1 MDNIRSLAGCI
12 ISAVFAYF
20 TPVESIFLGV
30 AWVFLVNFI
39 FGLLNGIVVK
49 SEPFSFRKAFSCI
62 VEAMVLYV
70 LMATIFLV
78 GDRIGN
84 QPGAMQCI
92 TAVVYA
98 LIYFY
103 TVNILRNIKGLF
115 PGNRLIR
122 FLYWILSIEFVKEI
136 PFVGDYLA
144 KFNRHEHD
152 EEEHHEHH
160 KSV

>member
-1 MDNIRSLAGCI
+1 MENIRSLAGCV
-12 ISAVFAYF
+12 ISAVVAYF
-20 TPVESIFLGV
+20 APIESIFLGV
-30 AWVFLVNFI
+30 AWVFVVNFV

-49 SEPFSFRKAFSCI
+49 NEIFSFRKAFSCF

-84 QPGAMQCI
+84 QSGAMQCI

-103 TVNILRNIKGLF
+103 AVNILRNIKGLF
-115 PGNRLIR
+115 PGNKTIR

-136 PFVGDYLA
+136 PFIGDYLA
-144 KFNRHEHD
+144 KFNRDEHKG
-152 EEEHHEHH
+152 EGAG
-160 KSV
+160 K

>member
-1 MDNIRSLAGCI
+1 MGNIRSLAGCV
-12 ISAVFAYF
+12 ISAVVAYF
-20 TPVESIFLGV
+20 APIESIFLGV
-30 AWVFLVNFI
+30 AWVFVVNFV

-49 SEPFSFRKAFSCI
+49 NEIFSFRKAFSCF

-84 QPGAMQCI
+84 QSGAMQCI

-103 TVNILRNIKGLF
+103 AVNILRNIKGLF
-115 PGNRLIR
+115 PGNKTIR

-136 PFVGDYLA
+136 PFIGDYLA
-144 KFNRHEHD
+144 KFNR
-152 EEEHHEHH
+152 EEHKGEEAG
-160 KSV
+160 K

>member
-1 MDNIRSLAGCI
+1 MENIRSIAGCV
-12 ISAVFAYF
+12 ISAVVAYF
-20 TPVESIFLGV
+20 APIESIFLGV
-30 AWVFLVNFI
+30 AWVFVVNFV

-49 SEPFSFRKAFSCI
+49 NEIFSFRKAFSCF

-84 QPGAMQCI
+84 QSGAMQCI

-103 TVNILRNIKGLF
+103 TVNTLRNVKGLF
-115 PGNRLIR
+115 PGNKTIR

-136 PFVGDYLA
+136 PFIGDYLA
-144 KFNRHEHD
+144 KFNR
-152 EEEHHEHH
+152 EEHKGEEAG
-160 KSV
+160 K

>member
-1 MDNIRSLAGCI
+1 MENIRSIAGCV
-12 ISAVFAYF
+12 ISVVVAYF
-20 TPVESIFLGV
+20 APIESIFLGV
-30 AWVFLVNFI
+30 AWVFVVNFV

-49 SEPFSFRKAFSCI
+49 NEIFSFRKAFSCF

-84 QPGAMQCI
+84 QSGAMQCI

-103 TVNILRNIKGLF
+103 AVNILRNIKGLF
-115 PGNRLIR
+115 PGNKTIR

-136 PFVGDYLA
+136 PFIGDYLA
-144 KFNRHEHD
+144 KFNR
-152 EEEHHEHH
+152 EEHKGEEAG
-160 KSV
+160 K

>member
-1 MDNIRSLAGCI
+1 MENIRSIAGCV
-12 ISAVFAYF
+12 ISAVVAYF
-20 TPVESIFLGV
+20 APIESIFLGV
-30 AWVFLVNFI
+30 AWVFVVNFV

-49 SEPFSFRKAFSCI
+49 NEIFSFRKAFSCF

-84 QPGAMQCI
+84 QSGAMQCI

-103 TVNILRNIKGLF
+103 AVNILRNIKGLF
-115 PGNRLIR
+115 PGNKTIR

-136 PFVGDYLA
+136 PFIGDYLA
-144 KFNRHEHD
+144 KFNR
-152 EEEHHEHH
+152 EEHKGEEAG
-160 KSV
+160 K

>member
-1 MDNIRSLAGCI
+1 MENIRSLAGCV
-12 ISAVFAYF
+12 ISAVVAYF
-20 TPVESIFLGV
+20 APIESIFLGV
-30 AWVFLVNFI
+30 AWVFVVNFV

-49 SEPFSFRKAFSCI
+49 NEIFSFRKAFSCF

-84 QPGAMQCI
+84 QSGAMQCI

-103 TVNILRNIKGLF
+103 AVNILRNIKGLF
-115 PGNRLIR
+115 PGNKTIR

-136 PFVGDYLA
+136 PFIGDYLA
-144 KFNRHEHD
+144 KFNR
-152 EEEHHEHH
+152 EEHKGEEAG
-160 KSV
+160 K

>member
-1 MDNIRSLAGCI
+1 MENIRSLAGCV
-12 ISAVFAYF
+12 ISAVVAYF
-20 TPVESIFLGV
+20 APIESIFLGV
-30 AWVFLVNFI
+30 AWVFVVNFV

-49 SEPFSFRKAFSCI
+49 NEIFSFRKAFSCF

-84 QPGAMQCI
+84 QSGAMQCI

-103 TVNILRNIKGLF
+103 AVNILRNIKGLF
-115 PGNRLIR
+115 PGNKTIR
-122 FLYWILSIEFVKEI
+122 SLYWILSIEFVKEI
-136 PFVGDYLA
+136 PFIGDYLA
-144 KFNRHEHD
+144 KFNR
-152 EEEHHEHH
+152 EEHKGEEAG
-160 KSV
+160 K

>member
-1 MDNIRSLAGCI
+1 MENIRSLAGCV
-12 ISAVFAYF
+12 ISAVVAYF
-20 TPVESIFLGV
+20 APIESIFLGV
-30 AWVFLVNFI
+30 AWVFVVNFV

-49 SEPFSFRKAFSCI
+49 NEIFSFRKAFSCF

-84 QPGAMQCI
+84 QSGAMQCI

-103 TVNILRNIKGLF
+103 AVNILRNIKGLF
-115 PGNRLIR
+115 PGNKTIR

-136 PFVGDYLA
+136 PFIGDYLA
-144 KFNRHEHD
+144 KFNRDEHKG
-152 EEEHHEHH
+152 EEAG
-160 KSV
+160 K

>member
-1 MDNIRSLAGCI
+1 MENIRSLAGCV
-12 ISAVFAYF
+12 ISAVVAYF
-20 TPVESIFLGV
+20 APIESIFLGV
-30 AWVFLVNFI
+30 AWVFVVNFV

-49 SEPFSFRKAFSCI
+49 NEIFSFRKAFSCF

-84 QPGAMQCI
+84 QSGAMQCI

-103 TVNILRNIKGLF
+103 AVNILRNIKGLF
-115 PGNRLIR
+115 PGNKTIR

-136 PFVGDYLA
+136 PFIGDYLA
-144 KFNRHEHD
+144 KFNR
-152 EEEHHEHH
+152 EEHKGDEAG
-160 KSV
+160 K